1 MAFLDADKIRFM
13 QLRRKLETEDRG
25 QRTET
30 QAKTEKHTEKC
41 RLCFLITSHM
51 FWVQFI
57 KYHWWI
63 THNYYQVN
71 TLVRIGD
78 LNGSECQ
85 KLFDLSVKN

>member
-1 MAFLDADKIRFM
+1 MTVVAGV
-13 QLRRKLETEDRG
+13 TG
-25 QRTET
+25 
-30 QAKTEKHTEKC
+30 
-41 RLCFLITSHM
+41 M

-71 TLVRIGD
+71 TLVRSGD

>member
-1 MAFLDADKIRFM
+1 MI
-13 QLRRKLETEDRG
+13 ETEY
-25 QRTET
+25 
-30 QAKTEKHTEKC
+30 
-41 RLCFLITSHM
+41 
-51 FWVQFI
+51 WVQFI